1 LLVEKLFAMATQAA
15 SALSG
20 LGSDLSVSISF
31 NVALELVNSARESQ
45 IGDEELVATLVL
57 FIVVLTTARAAVG
70 KRLADAR
77 AVTQLSVEASAE
89 AEKEKDPS
97 FEVDPFVKASMNSY
111 DESRG
116 LLAFLELLLSLAQ
129 RISIAVAIQ
138 VLAFAVRTTA
148 PSRTVRITTLL
159 GVVLFF
165 LFLEQQLGRRI

>member
-1 LLVEKLFAMATQAA
+1 MAAA
-15 SALSG
+15 TTAALSG

-31 NVALELVNSARESQ
+31 NVALELVNAAREAQ
-45 IGDEELVATLVL
+45 IGDDELVTVLVL
-57 FIVVLTTARAAVG
+57 LVVVVTVSRSFVSS
-70 KRLADAR
+70 RLADAR
-77 AVTQLSVEASAE
+77 ATTLRKVEELAE
-89 AEKEKDPS
+89 AESAKDAS
-97 FEVDPFVKASMNSY
+97 FESGKFVQDSMASY

-116 LLAFLELLLSLAQ
+116 LTSFLELLLSLAQ

-138 VLAFAVRTTA
+138 ILAVTVKTTA